1 MTPALSAFIV
11 IGGLAGAVWCLV
23 TLTLSGPRGHKVL
36 LRALGALELVLL
48 AQAVLGISKVIGPHR
63 HISTVTFV
71 GYLLGSLLILP
82 AAAWWSLAERS
93 RWGFG
98 VLLVACLLLPVLIVR
113 MNQIWGGYGV

>member
-1 MTPALSAFIV
+1 VTPALSALIV

-23 TLTLSGPRGHKVL
+23 TLTLSGPRGQKVL
-36 LRALGALELVLL
+36 LGALGALELVLL

-98 VLLVACLLLPVLIVR
+98 VLLVAFLLLPVLIVR
-113 MNQIWGGYGV
+113 MNQIWDGYGV

>member
-1 MTPALSAFIV
+1 MTPALSAVIV

-36 LRALGALELVLL
+36 LGALGALELVML

-98 VLLVACLLLPVLIVR
+98 VLLVAFLLLPVLIVR
-113 MNQIWGGYGV
+113 MNQIWDGYGV

>member
-1 MTPALSAFIV
+1 MTPALSAVIV

-23 TLTLSGPRGHKVL
+23 TLTLSGPRGQKVL
-36 LRALGALELVLL
+36 LGALGALELVML

-98 VLLVACLLLPVLIVR
+98 VLLVAFLLLPVLIVR
-113 MNQIWGGYGV
+113 MNQIWDGYGV

>member
-1 MTPALSAFIV
+1 MTPALSAVIV
-11 IGGLAGAVWCLV
+11 IGGLTGAAWCLV
-23 TLTLSGPRGHKVL
+23 MLTLSGPKGHKL
-36 LRALGALELVLL
+36 LLGALAVLELVMLT
-48 AQAVLGISKVIGPHR
+48 QAVLGISKVIGPHR

-93 RWGFG
+93 RWGVG